1 MTIGK
6 QKCKICNKLYRCK
19 LQSTPHVHAEING
32 VKIIATIH
40 EDDSLLKFLHKLDS
54 FPYEPS
60 LKSLKGEC
68 DGELCEVRSYYDLT
82 KSSNRKPTKSTHSG
96 EDRYPK
102 VSKNRSC
109 KSWFRKRIG
118 KKKKPSTSTS
128 SEKSTSSTEK
138 LCTPQSSLEK
148 LCTPEKKPA
157 EIKSQKVS
165 RQKNQSLQSLP
176 GKKKAMNKSEQFSFK
191 KKETS
196 NPKKYQSEG
205 EDSGNKKHEMLKKRR
220 KARKKIGRLFPT
232 KSRSKQYLYLEQITK
247 RPLLTLPVLVNL
259 KHLFNGNKYAIKEDT
274 KASFEQLLN
283 PFKPCKLNNGLLKIW
298 KYSQKHSISLKVWCR
313 EYYKIVKKMG
323 NFL

>member
-1 MTIGK
+1 MI
-6 QKCKICNKLYRCK
+6 
-19 LQSTPHVHAEING
+19 
-32 VKIIATIH
+32 
-40 EDDSLLKFLHKLDS
+40 
-54 FPYEPS
+54 
-60 LKSLKGEC
+60 
-68 DGELCEVRSYYDLT
+68 EVRSYYDLT

-165 RQKNQSLQSLP
+165 RQKKKVTYAADDVIKVYSAFHSQSLQSLP

>member
-165 RQKNQSLQSLP
+165 RQKKKVTYAADDVIKVYSAFHSQSLQSLP

-232 KSRSKQYLYLEQITK
+232 KSRSKHELET
-247 RPLLTLPVLVNL
+247 
-259 KHLFNGNKYAIKEDT
+259 
-274 KASFEQLLN
+274 
-283 PFKPCKLNNGLLKIW
+283 
-298 KYSQKHSISLKVWCR
+298 SI
-313 EYYKIVKKMG
+313 
-323 NFL
+323 